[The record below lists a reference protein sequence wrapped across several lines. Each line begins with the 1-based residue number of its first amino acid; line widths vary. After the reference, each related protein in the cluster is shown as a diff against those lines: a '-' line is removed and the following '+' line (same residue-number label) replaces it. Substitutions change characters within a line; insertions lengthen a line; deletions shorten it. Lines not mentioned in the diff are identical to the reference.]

1 MTAPP
6 GVLYVAEF
14 GQHANWQADAMDII
28 ALGTPFGLAF
38 ASGLNAYLPML
49 AFALSVRW
57 LHMYKLNPHFAFVTQ
72 PWFIAALV
80 ILALLDFVADKI
92 PFIDH
97 VWNAIHGVIRPFA
110 GAVVAIVASSPWLPA
125 TTIVS
130 ATDHVAS
137 GAAMV
142 ALSVLPITGI
152 GLLVVFIIGGVLA
165 ALAHSTKS
173 NPRIVSTLTT
183 AGFLNGVLSLV
194 EDVLVLIIILL
205 SLFASSIMLILL
217 ILLLLVLVPR
227 FMRTRNLWK
236 GRRWRL

>member
-14 GQHANWQADAMDII
+14 GQHANRQAGVMDII

-38 ASGLNAYLPML
+38 ASGLNAYLPLL

-57 LHMYKLNPHFAFVTQ
+57 LHLYKLNPHFAFVTQ
-72 PWFIAALV
+72 TWFIAALV

-110 GAVVAIVASSPWLPA
+110 GAVVAMVASNQALRAAPIASE
-125 TTIVS
+125 TYQ
-130 ATDHVAS
+130 VAS
-137 GAAMV
+137 GAAMA

-165 ALAHSTKS
+165 ALGHSTKS
-173 NPRIVSTLTT
+173 TARIVSTLTT
-183 AGFLNGVLSLV
+183 AGFLNGVLSLI
-194 EDVLVLIIILL
+194 EDVLVVIAILL

-217 ILLLLVLVPR
+217 ILLLLILVPR

-236 GRRWRL
+236 GRHWRL

>member
-1 MTAPP
+1 
-6 GVLYVAEF
+6 VAAR
-14 GQHANWQADAMDII
+14 GGDRHGNWQADAMDII
-28 ALGTPFGLAF
+28 AFGTPFGLAF

-72 PWFIAALV
+72 TWFIAALV

-97 VWNAIHGVIRPFA
+97 VWNAIHGLIRPFA
-110 GAVVAIVASSPWLPA
+110 GAVVAIVASSHVLPA
-125 TTIVS
+125 TPIAS

-142 ALSVLPITGI
+142 PLSVLPITGI
-152 GLLVVFIIGGVLA
+152 SLLVILIIGGVLA
-165 ALAHSTKS
+165 ALGHSTKS
-173 NPRIVSTLTT
+173 TARIVSTLTT
-183 AGFLNGVLSLV
+183 AGFLNAVLSLI
-194 EDVLVLIIILL
+194 EDVLVVIIILL
-205 SLFASSIMLILL
+205 SLFAASIMFILL

>member
-1 MTAPP
+1 
-6 GVLYVAEF
+6 
-14 GQHANWQADAMDII
+14 MDIV
-28 ALGTPFGLAF
+28 AFGTPFGLAF

-72 PWFIAALV
+72 TWFIAALV

-97 VWNAIHGVIRPFA
+97 VWNAIHGIIRPVA
-110 GAVVAIVASSPWLPA
+110 GAVVAIVASSHALPA
-125 TTIVS
+125 TPIAS

-142 ALSVLPITGI
+142 ELSAIPITGV
-152 GLLVVFIIGGVLA
+152 GLL
-165 ALAHSTKS
+165 
-173 NPRIVSTLTT
+173 TLTT
-183 AGFLNGVLSLV
+183 AGFLNAVLSLV
-194 EDVLVLIIILL
+194 EDVLVVIVILL

-217 ILLLLVLVPR
+217 ILLLLILVPR
-227 FMRTRNLWK
+227 FMRTGNLWK
-236 GRRWRL
+236 GKRWRL